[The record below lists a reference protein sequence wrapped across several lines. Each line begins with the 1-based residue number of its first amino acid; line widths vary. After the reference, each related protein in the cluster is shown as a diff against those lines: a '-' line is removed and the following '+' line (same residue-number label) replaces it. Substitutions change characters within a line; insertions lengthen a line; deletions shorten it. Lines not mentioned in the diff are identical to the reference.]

1 MDTNMGAERAVPNEA
16 RTRASVEAD
25 AGESTAR
32 RGGSDSTSDEQ
43 TKKEKTV
50 RLSLD
55 VSVELNKLIN
65 QLAKETNSTKS
76 DVLRRAVTLLNIAV
90 DAKQQGKKI
99 GIAER
104 DQPLATEIIWL

>member
-1 MDTNMGAERAVPNEA
+1 MSTNLGAKRAVQKEA
-16 RTRASVEAD
+16 RARASVKAD
-25 AGESTAR
+25 ADESTAR

-43 TKKEKTV
+43 TKKERTV

-76 DVLRRAVTLLNIAV
+76 DVLRRAVSLLNVAV

-99 GIAER
+99 GIAEK
-104 DQPLATEIIWL
+104 DQPLTTEIIWL